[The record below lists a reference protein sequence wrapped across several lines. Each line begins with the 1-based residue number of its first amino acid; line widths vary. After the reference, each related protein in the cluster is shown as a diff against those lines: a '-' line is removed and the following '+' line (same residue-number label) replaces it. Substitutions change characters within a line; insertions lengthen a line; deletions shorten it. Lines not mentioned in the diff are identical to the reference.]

1 MDLKKYKPLFLPVGV
16 IVFVVLFMIFFLP
29 GQIGEVTKEIR
40 AIKKNQKEVE
50 TIKTKYLLASSLNS
64 KTLEYQA
71 SLASAALPETK
82 NVPYILQGL
91 RESVL
96 KGQFA
101 IKELSFSPGEIKK
114 EDESGS
120 LEDKKMEKL
129 PLELRIV
136 GPLNKITELFS
147 SLEETAPLFQ
157 AESFDLSVPEK
168 TGANASI
175 QLRLSTFYSP
185 PLSSYKPEAISLE
198 SLVLSDEEIAFL
210 DRLDKLSFP
219 QLGSRT
225 KTVSEYG
232 TRQNPFSF

>member
-1 MDLKKYKPLFLPVGV
+1 MDLSKYKPLFLPLAV
-16 IVFVVLFMIFFLP
+16 IIFVVLSVVLFLP
-29 GQIGEVTKEIR
+29 GQLREISQGIR
-40 AIKKNQKEVE
+40 TIKKNQAELE

-91 RESVL
+91 RESIL
-96 KGQFA
+96 KAQFA

-114 EDESGS
+114 EDEAGS
-120 LEDKKMEKL
+120 LKDRKVEKL
-129 PLELRIV
+129 PLELKVV
-136 GPLNKITELFS
+136 GSLGKVPELFA

-157 AESFDLSVPEK
+157 AESFDLSVPGRA
-168 TGANASI
+168 GANVSV

-198 SLVLSDEEIAFL
+198 SLVLSDEEINFL
-210 DRLDKLSFP
+210 DQLDKLNFP
-219 QLGSRT
+219 KLGSGVRT
-225 KTVSEYG
+225 VEEYG
-232 TRQNPFSF
+232 TRQDPFNF